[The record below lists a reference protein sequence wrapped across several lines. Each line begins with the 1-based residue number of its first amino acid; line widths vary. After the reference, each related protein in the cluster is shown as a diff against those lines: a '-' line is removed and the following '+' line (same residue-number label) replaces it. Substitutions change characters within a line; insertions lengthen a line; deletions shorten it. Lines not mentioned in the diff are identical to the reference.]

1 MKTRART
8 CSKVWIVLHDVGGCN
23 INVIIDSGEVDWVY
37 GCVVI
42 FVVFLMYFQ
51 DNRIDII
58 TTPSAHMESWRILL
72 HLAASLRW
80 DAQQVDVKTAFF
92 YGLLPE
98 EEVQYT
104 EQPAGFKEPSK
115 EDWVWKLERG
125 QVDISGIR
133 QWMTISSCGGAWDS
147 HASHAS
153 TTEEQ

>member
-1 MKTRART
+1 
-8 CSKVWIVLHDVGGCN
+8 
-23 INVIIDSGEVDWVY
+23 
-37 GCVVI
+37 
-42 FVVFLMYFQ
+42 MYFQ

-92 YGLLPE
+92 YGLFPE

-133 QWMTISSCGGAWDS
+133 Q
-147 HASHAS
+147 
-153 TTEEQ
+153 